1 MKVPFADLS
10 ARYESL
16 KPEIDAA
23 IARVIAE
30 TAFISGSYATTF
42 EKEFAGLTGA
52 GNVVACANGT
62 DSLEILLE
70 AMGIGAGDE
79 VIVPALSW
87 ISTGEAVS
95 RVGATPVFVDIDEYF
110 LINPDLIEE
119 KVTPRTKAII
129 PVHLYGQPTDM
140 KRILEIAHRH
150 GLRVMED
157 CAQAHAARFEGQQI
171 GSFGDCAS
179 FSFYP
184 GKNLGAFGD
193 AGAMTTNDEA
203 LARTARRIANHGQEG
218 KHNHLMEGRNSRM
231 DGIHAAVL
239 SACLPKLPEWTRSRQ
254 RLAERYQELLADTP
268 LTLPLTAPDR
278 EHVWHLYVVRT
289 NRRDELARFLSD
301 HDISTAVHY
310 PTPMPLMPAYARF
323 EFTPADFPVAS
334 AACGEILS
342 LPMFPEMTNE
352 QQDHVCQTIHCFF
365 A

>member
-1 MKVPFADLS
+1 
-10 ARYESL
+10 
-16 KPEIDAA
+16 
-23 IARVIAE
+23 
-30 TAFISGSYATTF
+30 
-42 EKEFAGLTGA
+42 
-52 GNVVACANGT
+52 
-62 DSLEILLE
+62 
-70 AMGIGAGDE
+70 
-79 VIVPALSW
+79 
-87 ISTGEAVS
+87 
-95 RVGATPVFVDIDEYF
+95 
-110 LINPDLIEE
+110 
-119 KVTPRTKAII
+119 
-129 PVHLYGQPTDM
+129 
-140 KRILEIAHRH
+140 
-150 GLRVMED
+150 
-157 CAQAHAARFEGQQI
+157 
-171 GSFGDCAS
+171 
-179 FSFYP
+179 
-184 GKNLGAFGD
+184 
-193 AGAMTTNDEA
+193 
-203 LARTARRIANHGQEG
+203 
-218 KHNHLMEGRNSRM
+218 
-231 DGIHAAVL
+231 VL